1 MVRSMGDGKPFGW
14 TNNVGGGDFLR
25 LFDSAGER
33 APHFA
38 MRTTYHKQG
47 PCLTEVTY
55 AGRIGKGLTHATTVS
70 LARTDDIVRAVYRI
84 RLDAQQII
92 DFSRFV
98 LFQIGADTYTST
110 SEREMALGN
119 ETGLMKEWNTQWGGN
134 TYRMEP
140 LECTGRLP
148 WISLHEG
155 ALKSIQKTGAG
166 ANRGIVIRSWKA
178 RLAGKDAA
186 PWIAEH
192 GVTRN
197 KEDASTLDLVP
208 PPGVKRLESGDFVEA
223 TIEHI
228 VMPQFAKDYY
238 GSNEALRTA
247 LTRDENTWRMIQRE
261 ALGNERRIEM
271 KHGML
276 QHTWPAITISSEKDQ
291 VEFTLT
297 NGLGY
302 VPMTFT
308 GLSLSTG
315 YALFIDDQPLNQSIH
330 GNDFWQTDY
339 DAESKTWSQTFNV
352 PMDDAKPHVVR
363 FVR

>member
-1 MVRSMGDGKPFGW
+1 M
-14 TNNVGGGDFLR
+14 
-25 LFDSAGER
+25 
-33 APHFA
+33 
-38 MRTTYHKQG
+38 
-47 PCLTEVTY
+47 
-55 AGRIGKGLTHATTVS
+55 
-70 LARTDDIVRAVYRI
+70 
-84 RLDAQQII
+84 
-92 DFSRFV
+92 
-98 LFQIGADTYTST
+98 
-110 SEREMALGN
+110 
-119 ETGLMKEWNTQWGGN
+119 
-134 TYRMEP
+134 
-140 LECTGRLP
+140 
-148 WISLHEG
+148 
-155 ALKSIQKTGAG
+155 
-166 ANRGIVIRSWKA
+166 
-178 RLAGKDAA
+178 
-186 PWIAEH
+186 
-192 GVTRN
+192 
-197 KEDASTLDLVP
+197 
-208 PPGVKRLESGDFVEA
+208 EA

-238 GSNEALRTA
+238 GPNEALRTA

-308 GLSLSTG
+308 GLSLSQG
-315 YALFIDDQPLNQSIH
+315 YALFINDQPLNQSIH

-352 PMDDAKPHVVR
+352 PMDYAKPHVVR